1 MSRIWNTQAIHPYT
15 NQHPFINSTP
25 LRCTNPNICSYPHS
39 HPFYTRIRPQPA
51 DPSNPFCPTAVG
63 SRSSPASSEHSSV
76 YHGHLHYHSELEQ
89 PGNGECSRP
98 QLHQCSRLCL
108 WSTDINEWFK
118 SHAGEQ
124 SWCQSPHCSKSE
136 QCYTSSSTGAKLP
149 PSCHAVCSPSWWSK
163 KYSWFQTSE
172 LASAVK
178 WSTSDLQSSPTG
190 TAASVCSALIVP
202 AVCSLQHSTAGRT
215 EF

>member
-108 WSTDINEWFK
+108 VRNLVLLL
-118 SHAGEQ
+118 
-124 SWCQSPHCSKSE
+124 
-136 QCYTSSSTGAKLP
+136 KL
-149 PSCHAVCSPSWWSK
+149 
-163 KYSWFQTSE
+163 
-172 LASAVK
+172 
-178 WSTSDLQSSPTG
+178 
-190 TAASVCSALIVP
+190 
-202 AVCSLQHSTAGRT
+202 SLSILTICIIYG
-215 EF
+215 FGVFYLNL